1 MIFSESILQD
11 LHKFKSL
18 LGNPYDSACLKREA
32 HYTVISYGKDIQEQC
47 HNNMLHFFV
56 RYTHI

>member
-32 HYTVISYGKDIQEQC
+32 HYTVISYGKDTQEQC
-47 HNNMLHFFV
+47 HNNMLHFFC
-56 RYTHI
+56 